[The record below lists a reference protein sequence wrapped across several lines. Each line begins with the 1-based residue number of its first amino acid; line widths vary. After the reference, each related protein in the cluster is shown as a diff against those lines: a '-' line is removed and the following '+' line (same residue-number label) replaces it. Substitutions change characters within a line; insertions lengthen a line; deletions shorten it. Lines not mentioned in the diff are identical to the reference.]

1 MEKKTLGRMTY
12 FSKKHAILFAIS
24 LFAFIVITAM
34 FPQWC
39 WVPLPFV
46 CTFFVEMMGW
56 LR

>member
-1 MEKKTLGRMTY
+1 MKKSTERMTY

-24 LFAFIVITAM
+24 VFAFIVITAM
-34 FPQWC
+34 WPQWC

-56 LR
+56 LQ